1 VELSI
6 AKVVTPA
13 VIYVPDTHPPDADRS
28 QPIEPVAMVAP
39 APSIPAIVNVPLHI
53 PPLSSTDAPF
63 DPSDYTGHGLKGDVL
78 TGIGIAPDSI
88 GARSIVITSA
98 EADEVPSLLR
108 SGPLTP
114 PPGMA
119 GVVARVELQFII
131 GTDGRVEPASVTVL
145 GHTSAVFDE
154 SAKHMVTGSVYRPG
168 RRNGA
173 TIRVLVRQGV
183 SFKDAGS

>member
-1 VELSI
+1 
-6 AKVVTPA
+6 
-13 VIYVPDTHPPDADRS
+13 
-28 QPIEPVAMVAP
+28 
-39 APSIPAIVNVPLHI
+39 
-53 PPLSSTDAPF
+53 
-63 DPSDYTGHGLKGDVL
+63 
-78 TGIGIAPDSI
+78 
-88 GARSIVITSA
+88 
-98 EADEVPSLLR
+98 
-108 SGPLTP
+108 
-114 PPGMA
+114 MA

-173 TIRVLVRQGV
+173 TIRVRVRQGV